1 MRIVAALGGH
11 ALLKRDEAA
20 DVATQRANV
29 QRVASALAPLA
40 DAHSLVLT
48 HGNGPQVGLLAAL
61 HENDDGIGHYPLDV
75 VDAETEGLLGYLIQQ
90 EMANCLPRER
100 ACVTL
105 ITQVEVA
112 IDDPAFLQPAKPI
125 GRTYEHAVAQ
135 TLATQRGWTMQ
146 RDGAGW
152 RRAVASPQPRSIV
165 ELRVIEQ
172 LLTTNTVVV
181 CAGGG
186 GIPVVRDADGHLHG
200 VEAVIDKDAASALL
214 ALALRADVL
223 LLLTDV
229 DGIYT
234 DWPTPAARRLRTV
247 SVEALASM
255 QFAAGSMAPKV
266 AAACH
271 FVGAGGGIVAVG
283 SLGDPAALLAGA
295 TGTRIVAGKD
305 VPQWW

>member
-1 MRIVAALGGH
+1 MRIVAALGGN
-11 ALLKRDEAA
+11 ALLKRNERA
-20 DVATQRANV
+20 DAATQRANV
-29 QRVASALAPLA
+29 HLAVSALKPLA

-48 HGNGPQVGLLAAL
+48 HGNGPQVGLLAVL
-61 HENDDGIGHYPLDV
+61 HENDGGGHYPLDV
-75 VDAETEGLLGYLIQQ
+75 LGAETEGMLGYLIQQ
-90 EMANCLPRER
+90 EMANCLPPER

-112 IDDPAFLQPAKPI
+112 ADDPAFLQPTKPI
-125 GRTYEHAVAQ
+125 GRVYEPGVAQ
-135 TLATQRGWTMQ
+135 TIATRRGWSLQ

-152 RRAVASPQPRSIV
+152 RRAVASPQPRCIV

-172 LLTTNTVVV
+172 LLANNTVVA

-186 GIPVVRDADGHLHG
+186 GIPVVRDAEGRLYG
-200 VEAVIDKDAASALL
+200 VEAVIDKDAVSALL
-214 ALALRADVL
+214 ALELHAAAL

-234 DWPTPAARRLRTV
+234 DWQTPAARRLRTV
-247 SVEALASM
+247 SVETLAGM

-271 FVGAGGGIVAVG
+271 FIRAGGDIVAVG
-283 SLGDPAALLAGA
+283 SLGDAAALLAGVA
-295 TGTRIVAGKD
+295 GTRIVAGND
-305 VPQWW
+305 APQWW